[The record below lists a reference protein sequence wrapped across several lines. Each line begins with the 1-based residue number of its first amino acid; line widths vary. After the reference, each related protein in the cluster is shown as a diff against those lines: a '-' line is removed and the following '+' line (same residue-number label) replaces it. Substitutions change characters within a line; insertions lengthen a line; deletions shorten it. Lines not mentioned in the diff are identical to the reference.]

1 MAMIENILLMV
12 QGLNLVLRLA
22 WLQTVFHY
30 NFEKVDYRVTML
42 FLAALEVVR
51 RGQWNFYR
59 WFFSSCKIL
68 MVIHVKDPNF
78 FSLVD
83 WLGWRMSIWIMQ
95 AILELWRQ
103 CHCLFMRWMIKIEN
117 QSNLVEELCYY
128 MCTCLQVDNVVYIFW
143 SSTQINVHT
152 LLYNNGLPH
161 WSLHSFTI
169 LSGQFQ

>member
-59 WFFSSCKIL
+59 
-68 MVIHVKDPNF
+68 
-78 FSLVD
+78 
-83 WLGWRMSIWIMQ
+83 
-95 AILELWRQ
+95 
-103 CHCLFMRWMIKIEN
+103 
-117 QSNLVEELCYY
+117 
-128 MCTCLQVDNVVYIFW
+128 
-143 SSTQINVHT
+143 
-152 LLYNNGLPH
+152 
-161 WSLHSFTI
+161 
-169 LSGQFQ
+169 